1 MRYTL
6 LELVKSI
13 LRSMESDEVSDIFET
28 QEAIDVAD
36 IVKECYFD
44 IVGELNMAEQRGLFR
59 LDASG
64 DNLKPTLMLVP
75 STVSNIDWL
84 KYDNSTNLTKPDT
97 KDLTYVSNE
106 EFIARQT
113 GLDPNDTNIGSM
125 SVPVNNSTFVFRF
138 RKDRF
143 PQYYTIFDDY
153 YVVFDAIDLTVE
165 TTLTNTRSMGSGA
178 LAPSFT
184 ISNTFVP
191 DLDPRQFQLL
201 LQEAKA
207 TAFVELKQAPN
218 QKAEAKA
225 RKNRILAQK
234 NKYDNDPSWS
244 GQARVGFGRRSPG
257 LVNPQMKRAM
267 RQGS

>member
-44 IVGELNMAEQRGLFR
+44 IVGELNMAEQEGLFR

-64 DNLKPTLMLVP
+64 DSLKPTLMLIP
-75 STVSNIDWL
+75 ATVSRVQWL
-84 KYDNSTNLTKPDT
+84 KYDYSTNLQKPNT
-97 KDLTYVSNE
+97 KDLDYVTNE
-106 EFIARQT
+106 EFISRQT
-113 GLDPNDTNIGSM
+113 GLDDNDTNIGSM
-125 SVPVNNSTFVFRF
+125 SVTVNGSSYVFRF

-143 PQYYTIFDDY
+143 PKYYTIFDEQF
-153 YVVFDAIDLTVE
+153 VIFDAFDLSVE
-165 TTLTNTRSMGSGA
+165 STLTNTRSMGSGS
-178 LAPSFT
+178 LAPTFT
-184 ISNTFVP
+184 LSNTFVP

-207 TAFVELKQAPN
+207 TAFTELKQAPN
-218 QKAEAKA
+218 AIAERKA

-234 NKYDNDPSWS
+234 NKFDNDPSWS
-244 GQARVGFGRRSPG
+244 GQARVGFGRRGPG
-257 LVNPQMKRAM
+257 MLNAQMRKAM